1 MAEGGIGNCKQSTLT
16 PATSGECGGNN
27 IEMNKIHEQKEFNTD
42 SSNSSSNCLTTS
54 ATAKQI
60 TTTNNVN
67 NSNLTTLNNSNNN
80 THISMNHDD
89 NNDDEDD
96 DESNQTFYEAAGE
109 PELVLTFEKS
119 LKTTNDVTSSLAALP
134 PTPPFSLYGV
144 NNADTNNIT
153 TTTANVQKH
162 QLHLD
167 ENFLSVQMDENA
179 AADTVLCGDGLND
192 LDEECEGAVGIISSI
207 KDALKDEDEKELKL
221 LYTTQ
226 DDFIQVQQ
234 EVDEQQPVVM
244 RRKRDK
250 SLKDFNHINK
260 TNFTSAEEEQAQ
272 KQRQQTLLTT
282 KSCETPA
289 STTTLSPTNSYNG
302 SIGSDGGGSVGGG
315 ARRKSWTLSP
325 QSGTS
330 TPLSGAKKKE
340 KRSSVKSP
348 ASSTPTA
355 ATATDSFNLWIAR
368 ECYETVPAET
378 VFEVDDTT
386 QNIVRPASFTID
398 EEADEEAAA
407 VESLLGAAAAL
418 HASASANKEAQIHR
432 RQKHLRQPQHRP
444 LERSWPPRALG
455 RDFRL
460 QGDVFKF
467 DILDT
472 DDSLE
477 AAYGSSNGFASNSNS
492 CNNSPLY
499 LLNSGNSSSNSSPQ
513 YELNNATPSSP
524 AMKFKPLIKKKIGPD
539 SYINTITTKKVP
551 ATETYEFPA
560 FPTKETTSINQFPQ
574 TPPNTSAVSLRQHR
588 PLTRTLSNGKAGYEE
603 RQSQSPS
610 RLMLSPKRHRSPP
623 SGCSTRSASPL
634 DFQLSPE
641 AQVLGQTQ
649 QVCSSTNAIASATP
663 LIHNRPQ
670 QRLLKRVG
678 GVGAGATA
686 ANLICPPTPTH
697 HARRHARMQAAA
709 AANMAITN
717 NNLDDTYIGSS
728 PRGSGGGVESL
739 GGGGATA
746 VHTSHLDYNYLSS
759 RTPPSS
765 PAFQGSASMRNDER
779 VRTADIVQLQGS
791 NTTAHSHLE
800 DVENEEDD
808 AENTTDDMGVV
819 HITSTRLPSIP
830 ERGAAGGLL
839 RTSAIFSAEADPANV
854 QVAAEPLPPAWE
866 ARMDSHGRIFYIDHT
881 TRTTSWQRPGSN
893 GSGSLNGPSGRE
905 QHHRQQLDRRY
916 QSIRRTI
923 TNENRSNAIAAATN
937 NTASNVNDSSTQQ
950 TSQSLTLHHHHNN
963 NPTAS
968 AQSAFNFQH
977 VNLSVHPAVLML
989 CRPDFYSMLHTN
1001 EDALAIYN
1009 RNAALK
1015 HMVIRI
1021 RRDPSCF
1028 QRYQYNKDL
1037 VALVN
1042 SFAQLNRDLPSC
1054 WETKL
1059 DQSGKQFFIDH
1070 NNRQTSFMDPRLP
1083 LECPRIIRHRHQ
1095 QQPYDSI
1102 DGNCMSSG
1110 NPPLPPPRP
1119 ISTTSTSSAAST
1131 NRQSQFMQNDNMPH
1145 YTSSS
1150 SASAY
1155 NNGPSSS
1162 SVSANNGYN
1171 EVPVAYNEKVI
1182 AFLRQPNIIEILRE
1196 RQGQNNVSRSLR
1208 EKINILRV
1216 EGVPALER
1224 LAHDLQLTMLLSL
1237 FEQEIMS
1244 YVPIEERSPQGSPI
1258 LNSRMLQRAP
1268 PPFRRDF
1275 EAKLRCFYRK
1285 LESKGYGQGPH
1296 KLKLQIRRT
1305 HLLEDAF
1312 RRIMSANKKDLQRGR
1327 LAVLW
1332 DTEEGLDYGGPS
1344 REFFFLLSREL
1355 FNPYY
1360 GLFEYSANDTY
1371 TVQVSP
1377 LSAFVD
1383 NCHDWFRFSGRVLGL
1398 ALVHQYLL
1406 DAFFTRPF
1414 YKALLRL
1421 PVALSDLES
1430 LDNEFHQSLQW
1441 IRDND
1446 IGTGIDLGLTFCVT
1460 EELLG
1465 RVVERELKPG
1475 GKNIIVNEKNK
1486 KEYLERMIKW
1496 RLERGVQEQTESLVR
1511 GFYEVVDSR
1520 LVSVFDARELELV
1533 IAGTAEID
1541 INDWRLNTEYRSG
1554 YHDNHQVIIWFWQ
1567 VIEKFTNEQR
1577 LRLLQFVTGTSSIP
1591 YEGFS
1596 ALRGSTGPR
1605 RFCIEKWGKPNALPR
1620 AHTCFNRLDLPPY
1633 PTPELLYEKLLLAV
1647 EETNTFGIE

>member
-1 MAEGGIGNCKQSTLT
+1 MIQIFIKYRNYLIYIYIFFRLKLT
-16 PATSGECGGNN
+16 YIYLFFFT
-27 IEMNKIHEQKEFNTD
+27 
-42 SSNSSSNCLTTS
+42 
-54 ATAKQI
+54 
-60 TTTNNVN
+60 
-67 NSNLTTLNNSNNN
+67 
-80 THISMNHDD
+80 
-89 NNDDEDD
+89 
-96 DESNQTFYEAAGE
+96 
-109 PELVLTFEKS
+109 
-119 LKTTNDVTSSLAALP
+119 
-134 PTPPFSLYGV
+134 
-144 NNADTNNIT
+144 
-153 TTTANVQKH
+153 
-162 QLHLD
+162 
-167 ENFLSVQMDENA
+167 
-179 AADTVLCGDGLND
+179 
-192 LDEECEGAVGIISSI
+192 
-207 KDALKDEDEKELKL
+207 ALKD
-221 LYTTQ
+221 Y
-226 DDFIQVQQ
+226 
-234 EVDEQQPVVM
+234 
-244 RRKRDK
+244 
-250 SLKDFNHINK
+250 NHINK
-260 TNFTSAEEEQAQ
+260 TSYSSTEEEQAQ
-272 KQRQQTLLTT
+272 KQRQQTLLST

-302 SIGSDGGGSVGGG
+302 SIGSDGAGSVGGG

-325 QSGTS
+325 QSGNS

-378 VFEVDDTT
+378 VFEVDDNS
-386 QNIVRPASFTID
+386 QGIVRPASFTID

-418 HASASANKEAQIHR
+418 HASASANKEAQIQR

-477 AAYGSSNGFASNSNS
+477 TAYGSSNGFNSNSNS
-492 CNNSPLY
+492 CNNSPLF
-499 LLNSGNSSSNSSPQ
+499 LLNSANSSSNSSPQ
-513 YELNNATPSSP
+513 YELNNATPSPP

-560 FPTKETTSINQFPQ
+560 FPTKENTSINQFPQ
-574 TPPNTSAVSLRQHR
+574 NPSNTSTATLRQHR

-641 AQVLGQTQ
+641 AQVLNTAQQQQ
-649 QVCSSTNAIASATP
+649 QVCSSTNAATSSVTP
-663 LIHNRPQ
+663 MLHNRPQ

-678 GVGAGATA
+678 GVGAGAAA

-709 AANMAITN
+709 AAAAANMAIN

-728 PRGSGGGVESL
+728 PRGSI
-739 GGGGATA
+739 GGGGAEALGGA
-746 VHTSHLDYNYLSS
+746 VHASHLDYNYLSS

-765 PAFQGSASMRNDER
+765 PAFQGSNMRNEER
-779 VRTADIVQLQGS
+779 VRTADIVQLAAGNAS
-791 NTTAHSHLE
+791 SHT
-800 DVENEEDD
+800 ENVDNEEEDD
-808 AENTTDDMGVV
+808 NGADDMGVV

-839 RTSAIFSAEADPANV
+839 RTSAIFSADTDPSNV
-854 QVAAEPLPPAWE
+854 QVASEPLPPAWE

-893 GSGSLNGPSGRE
+893 GSATLNGPGGRE

-923 TNENRSNAIAAATN
+923 TNENRPNAIAASTNNATN
-937 NTASNVNDSSTQQ
+937 TTANDSSTQQ
-950 TSQSLTLHHHHNN
+950 TSQSLTLHHNN
-963 NPTAS
+963 NQPPT
-968 AQSAFNFQH
+968 QSAFNFQH

-1083 LECPRIIRHRHQ
+1083 IECPRIIRHRHQ
-1095 QQPYDSI
+1095 QQQQYDSI

-1119 ISTTSTSSAAST
+1119 ASTTSTSSSS
-1131 NRQSQFMQNDNMPH
+1131 NRQSQFMQNDNMSSH
-1145 YTSSS
+1145 YGSASSGATSSS
-1150 SASAY
+1150 Y
-1155 NNGPSSS
+1155 GNGPSSS

-1171 EVPVAYNEKVI
+1171 EVPVAYNEKV
-1182 AFLRQPNIIEILRE
+1182 
-1196 RQGQNNVSRSLR
+1196 
-1208 EKINILRV
+1208 
-1216 EGVPALER
+1216 
-1224 LAHDLQLTMLLSL
+1224 
-1237 FEQEIMS
+1237 
-1244 YVPIEERSPQGSPI
+1244 
-1258 LNSRMLQRAP
+1258 
-1268 PPFRRDF
+1268 
-1275 EAKLRCFYRK
+1275 C
-1285 LESKGYGQGPH
+1285 
-1296 KLKLQIRRT
+1296 
-1305 HLLEDAF
+1305 
-1312 RRIMSANKKDLQRGR
+1312 
-1327 LAVLW
+1327 
-1332 DTEEGLDYGGPS
+1332 
-1344 REFFFLLSREL
+1344 
-1355 FNPYY
+1355 
-1360 GLFEYSANDTY
+1360 
-1371 TVQVSP
+1371 
-1377 LSAFVD
+1377 
-1383 NCHDWFRFSGRVLGL
+1383 
-1398 ALVHQYLL
+1398 
-1406 DAFFTRPF
+1406 
-1414 YKALLRL
+1414 
-1421 PVALSDLES
+1421 
-1430 LDNEFHQSLQW
+1430 
-1441 IRDND
+1441 
-1446 IGTGIDLGLTFCVT
+1446 
-1460 EELLG
+1460 
-1465 RVVERELKPG
+1465 
-1475 GKNIIVNEKNK
+1475 
-1486 KEYLERMIKW
+1486 
-1496 RLERGVQEQTESLVR
+1496 
-1511 GFYEVVDSR
+1511 
-1520 LVSVFDARELELV
+1520 
-1533 IAGTAEID
+1533 
-1541 INDWRLNTEYRSG
+1541 
-1554 YHDNHQVIIWFWQ
+1554 
-1567 VIEKFTNEQR
+1567 
-1577 LRLLQFVTGTSSIP
+1577 
-1591 YEGFS
+1591 
-1596 ALRGSTGPR
+1596 
-1605 RFCIEKWGKPNALPR
+1605 
-1620 AHTCFNRLDLPPY
+1620 
-1633 PTPELLYEKLLLAV
+1633 
-1647 EETNTFGIE
+1647 

>member
-1 MAEGGIGNCKQSTLT
+1 MDIS
-16 PATSGECGGNN
+16 SGSINN
-27 IEMNKIHEQKEFNTD
+27 
-42 SSNSSSNCLTTS
+42 
-54 ATAKQI
+54 
-60 TTTNNVN
+60 NNNHNNYVN
-67 NSNLTTLNNSNNN
+67 N
-80 THISMNHDD
+80 D
-89 NNDDEDD
+89 NDDEDD

-119 LKTTNDVTSSLAALP
+119 LKTTNDVTSNLP
-134 PTPPFSLYGV
+134 PPPFSLYDI
-144 NNADTNNIT
+144 NNADTIT
-153 TTTANVQKH
+153 NVQKH

-167 ENFLSVQMDENA
+167 QNFLSVQMDKSA
-179 AADTVLCGDGLND
+179 AAAAAAVDGIDD
-192 LDEECEGAVGIISSI
+192 LDEECEGAVGIVSTI
-207 KDALKDEDEKELKL
+207 KEALKDENEKDLNL

-226 DDFIQVQQ
+226 DNFIQV
-234 EVDEQQPVVM
+234 EEEPPVVM

-260 TNFTSAEEEQAQ
+260 TSYTSTEEDPAQ
-272 KQRQQTLLTT
+272 KQRQQTLLST

-325 QSGTS
+325 QSGTT
-330 TPLSGAKKKE
+330 TPLGGAKKKE

-355 ATATDSFNLWIAR
+355 STATDSFNLWIAR

-378 VFEVDDTT
+378 VFEVDDNS
-386 QNIVRPASFTID
+386 QSLVRPASFTID

-460 QGDVFKF
+460 QGEVFKF

-477 AAYGSSNGFASNSNS
+477 AGYGSSNGFGSNSNS
-492 CNNSPLY
+492 CNNSPLFQ
-499 LLNSGNSSSNSSPQ
+499 LTSGNSSSNSSPQ
-513 YELNNATPSSP
+513 YELNNASPSSP

-560 FPTKETTSINQFPQ
+560 FPTKETTSMNQFPQ
-574 TPPNTSAVSLRQHR
+574 TPPNTSSSVSLRQHR

-641 AQVLGQTQ
+641 AQVLNNSQ
-649 QVCSSTNAIASATP
+649 QVCSSSTSNAIAPAAP
-663 LIHNRPQ
+663 LLHNRPQ

-678 GVGAGATA
+678 GVGAGAAA

-709 AANMAITN
+709 ANMAIN
-717 NNLDDTYIGSS
+717 SNLDDTYIGTS
-728 PRGSGGGVESL
+728 PRGN
-739 GGGGATA
+739 GGGAEAMGGA

-765 PAFQGSASMRNDER
+765 PAFHGSSMRAEER
-779 VRTADIVQLQGS
+779 VRTADIVHLPGNSAAVPS
-791 NTTAHSHLE
+791 NIDV
-800 DVENEEDD
+800 DVENDDEDD
-808 AENTTDDMGVV
+808 TATDDMGVV
-819 HITSTRLPSIP
+819 HLTSTRLPSIP

-854 QVAAEPLPPAWE
+854 QVSAEPLPPAWE

-893 GSGSLNGPSGRE
+893 GSSSLNGPGGRE

-923 TNENRSNAIAAATN
+923 TNENRSNAIAAAAN
-937 NTASNVNDSSTQQ
+937 NTATTTVNDPSTQQ
-950 TSQSLTLHHHHNN
+950 TSQSLTLHHHNN
-963 NPTAS
+963 NQST

-1083 LECPRIIRHRHQ
+1083 IECPRIIRHHHQ
-1095 QQPYDSI
+1095 QQQYDSI

-1119 ISTTSTSSAAST
+1119 ISTTSTSSSAAST
-1131 NRQSQFMQNDNMPH
+1131 NRHSQFMQNDNMPH
-1145 YTSSS
+1145 YTTSS
-1150 SASAY
+1150 SATSSSSAY

-1162 SVSANNGYN
+1162 SVLANNGYN
-1171 EVPVAYNEKVI
+1171 DVPVAYNEKVI

-1224 LAHDLQLTMLLSL
+1224 LAHDLQLTMLLR
-1237 FEQEIMS
+1237 
-1244 YVPIEERSPQGSPI
+1244 RS
-1258 LNSRMLQRAP
+1258 
-1268 PPFRRDF
+1268 
-1275 EAKLRCFYRK
+1275 
-1285 LESKGYGQGPH
+1285 H
-1296 KLKLQIRRT
+1296 
-1305 HLLEDAF
+1305 
-1312 RRIMSANKKDLQRGR
+1312 
-1327 LAVLW
+1327 
-1332 DTEEGLDYGGPS
+1332 
-1344 REFFFLLSREL
+1344 
-1355 FNPYY
+1355 
-1360 GLFEYSANDTY
+1360 
-1371 TVQVSP
+1371 
-1377 LSAFVD
+1377 
-1383 NCHDWFRFSGRVLGL
+1383 
-1398 ALVHQYLL
+1398 
-1406 DAFFTRPF
+1406 
-1414 YKALLRL
+1414 
-1421 PVALSDLES
+1421 
-1430 LDNEFHQSLQW
+1430 
-1441 IRDND
+1441 
-1446 IGTGIDLGLTFCVT
+1446 
-1460 EELLG
+1460 
-1465 RVVERELKPG
+1465 
-1475 GKNIIVNEKNK
+1475 
-1486 KEYLERMIKW
+1486 
-1496 RLERGVQEQTESLVR
+1496 
-1511 GFYEVVDSR
+1511 
-1520 LVSVFDARELELV
+1520 
-1533 IAGTAEID
+1533 
-1541 INDWRLNTEYRSG
+1541 
-1554 YHDNHQVIIWFWQ
+1554 
-1567 VIEKFTNEQR
+1567 
-1577 LRLLQFVTGTSSIP
+1577 
-1591 YEGFS
+1591 
-1596 ALRGSTGPR
+1596 
-1605 RFCIEKWGKPNALPR
+1605 
-1620 AHTCFNRLDLPPY
+1620 
-1633 PTPELLYEKLLLAV
+1633 
-1647 EETNTFGIE
+1647 

>member
-1 MAEGGIGNCKQSTLT
+1 MLAEDMGYKANGE
-16 PATSGECGGNN
+16 SGHNGKGR
-27 IEMNKIHEQKEFNTD
+27 ID
-42 SSNSSSNCLTTS
+42 SRG
-54 ATAKQI
+54 AG
-60 TTTNNVN
+60 
-67 NSNLTTLNNSNNN
+67 
-80 THISMNHDD
+80 
-89 NNDDEDD
+89 DD
-96 DESNQTFYEAAGE
+96 DDGADEEESSTFYEAVSE
-109 PELVLTFEKS
+109 PDLCLDA
-119 LKTTNDVTSSLAALP
+119 LKITNDVTSVNKITSSAAVDGDGAEEAEGARCLP
-134 PTPPFSLYGV
+134 QATDVIDTESASALVSDTSVVICKATDIDTSCTLFVGNQRVENGESKEPFFE
-144 NNADTNNIT
+144 
-153 TTTANVQKH
+153 
-162 QLHLD
+162 
-167 ENFLSVQMDENA
+167 ENFTTRPKRNK
-179 AADTVLCGDGLND
+179 N
-192 LDEECEGAVGIISSI
+192 
-207 KDALKDEDEKELKL
+207 LKDLNRINQ
-221 LYTTQ
+221 TIMS
-226 DDFIQVQQ
+226 DDQQ
-234 EVDEQQPVVM
+234 Q
-244 RRKRDK
+244 
-250 SLKDFNHINK
+250 
-260 TNFTSAEEEQAQ
+260 Q

-289 STTTLSPTNSYNG
+289 TASISPTNSH
-302 SIGSDGGGSVGGG
+302 SDSGSVGGG

-325 QSGTS
+325 QSGDS
-330 TPLSGAKKKE
+330 TPQSGAKKKI
-340 KRSSVKSP
+340 KTVSVKSP
-348 ASSTPTA
+348 TA
-355 ATATDSFNLWIAR
+355 AVSSVAGTENLNLWVAR

-378 VFEVDDTT
+378 VYEVEDDIVAVDD
-386 QNIVRPASFTID
+386 
-398 EEADEEAAA
+398 EEAA
-407 VESLLGAAAAL
+407 VESLLGAAAAFQPNTT
-418 HASASANKEAQIHR
+418 SKTVQR

-444 LERSWPPRALG
+444 LERSWPPRAFGKDLN
-455 RDFRL
+455 L

-472 DDSLE
+472 DERIDV
-477 AAYGSSNGFASNSNS
+477 YGGIGSGSADGFSSATSST
-492 CNNSPLY
+492 NNSPLL
-499 LLNSGNSSSNSSPQ
+499 LLNNAAPSSTSPQ
-513 YELNNATPSSP
+513 YDLPSGTISQAP
-524 AMKFKPLIKKKIGPD
+524 VKFKPLIKKKIGPD
-539 SYINTITTKKVP
+539 SYINTITTKKVS
-551 ATETYEFPA
+551 ASETYEFPT
-560 FPTKETTSINQFPQ
+560 FPVKDNASAGIGNASPVNQFPYI
-574 TPPNTSAVSLRQHR
+574 RQHR
-588 PLTRTLSNGKAGYEE
+588 PLTRALSNGKGPAPCNAINYDDLGAGTTH
-603 RQSQSPS
+603 SP
-610 RLMLSPKRHRSPP
+610 RLLLSPKRQRSPP

-634 DFQLSPE
+634 DVIISPE
-641 AQVLGQTQ
+641 TSSPSTPQTQ
-649 QVCSSTNAIASATP
+649 FKFVSSVVGSGAPSSPATH
-663 LIHNRPQ
+663 IRPQ

-678 GVGAGATA
+678 GGAGA
-686 ANLICPPTPTH
+686 NLVCPPTPTH
-697 HARRHARMQAAA
+697 HARRQQRLQSNASAFAAHADNSFSSTATPYASPNNANQGEYNLAIIPRSPPIAFGPAVGGEITAAA
-709 AANMAITN
+709 AENHTF
-717 NNLDDTYIGSS
+717 D
-728 PRGSGGGVESL
+728 SGLEESL
-739 GGGGATA
+739 DTSGAT
-746 VHTSHLDYNYLSS
+746 
-759 RTPPSS
+759 
-765 PAFQGSASMRNDER
+765 
-779 VRTADIVQLQGS
+779 
-791 NTTAHSHLE
+791 
-800 DVENEEDD
+800 NE
-808 AENTTDDMGVV
+808 AC
-819 HITSTRLPSIP
+819 STRLPSIP
-830 ERGAAGGLL
+830 ERGTAAGFLQG
-839 RTSAIFSAEADPANV
+839 SAVFGEGETAS
-854 QVAAEPLPPAWE
+854 EPLPPAWE

-881 TRTTSWQRPGSN
+881 TRTTSWQRPGTN
-893 GSGSLNGPSGRE
+893 GGVTLNGAGRE
-905 QHHRQQLDRRY
+905 HHHRQQLDRRY

-923 TNENRSNAIAAATN
+923 TSENRLSNASVFSANDSSGCN
-937 NTASNVNDSSTQQ
+937 NTASPFANAI
-950 TSQSLTLHHHHNN
+950 HNN
-963 NPTAS
+963 QNTANS
-968 AQSAFNFQH
+968 SNQQMF
-977 VNLSVHPAVLML
+977 NLSVHPAVVML

-1001 EDALAIYN
+1001 EDALSIYN
-1009 RNAALK
+1009 RNPALK
-1015 HMVIRI
+1015 HMIIRI
-1021 RRDPSCF
+1021 RRDPQCF

-1042 SFAQLNRDLPSC
+1042 TFAQLNRDLPSC

-1070 NNRQTSFMDPRLP
+1070 NNRKTSFMDPRLP
-1083 LECPRIIRHRHQ
+1083 IESARVVRQRHQ
-1095 QQPYDSI
+1095 HPSHQSPQLSSHFSHAHHQHLHLHPHQPQQYQQQSSHFDVF
-1102 DGNCMSSG
+1102 DGNCMSSSG
-1110 NPPLPPPRP
+1110 VPPLPPPRP
-1119 ISTTSTSSAAST
+1119 VSTARTGPNGAIGGASGGAVG
-1131 NRQSQFMQNDNMPH
+1131 NYEQ
-1145 YTSSS
+1145 
-1150 SASAY
+1150 
-1155 NNGPSSS
+1155 
-1162 SVSANNGYN
+1162 YN

-1182 AFLRQPNIIEILRE
+1182 AFLRQPNILEILRE
-1196 RQGQNNVSRSLR
+1196 RHGQNTVSRSLR

-1224 LAHDLQLTMLLSL
+1224 LGHDLQLTILLSL

-1244 YVPIEERSPQGSPI
+1244 YVPIEERSPQGSPV
-1258 LNSRMLQRAP
+1258 LNSRMPQRAP

-1275 EAKLRCFYRK
+1275 EAKLRGFYRK

-1296 KLKLQIRRT
+1296 KLKLHIRRT

-1383 NCHDWFRFSGRVLGL
+1383 NCHDWFRFGGRVLGL

-1465 RVVERELKPG
+1465 RVVERELKAG

-1511 GFYEVVDSR
+1511 GFYEVVDAR

>member
-1 MAEGGIGNCKQSTLT
+1 MLAEDMGYKAN
-16 PATSGECGGNN
+16 GEG
-27 IEMNKIHEQKEFNTD
+27 
-42 SSNSSSNCLTTS
+42 
-54 ATAKQI
+54 
-60 TTTNNVN
+60 VN
-67 NSNLTTLNNSNNN
+67 NGKSRSDGRGLG
-80 THISMNHDD
+80 
-89 NNDDEDD
+89 DD
-96 DESNQTFYEAAGE
+96 DDGVDEEESNTFYEAVSE
-109 PELVLTFEKS
+109 PDLCLDA
-119 LKTTNDVTSSLAALP
+119 LKITNDVTSVNKILTSAPDEEEDAEEVEGARCLPHVTDVIDTETASAL
-134 PTPPFSLYGV
+134 
-144 NNADTNNIT
+144 NADTSIVIRTVNSAVDTSCTFLDIQMREDVASKGPNIED
-153 TTTANVQKH
+153 K
-162 QLHLD
+162 
-167 ENFLSVQMDENA
+167 S
-179 AADTVLCGDGLND
+179 
-192 LDEECEGAVGIISSI
+192 
-207 KDALKDEDEKELKL
+207 DAERPKRNKNLKDLNKINQ
-221 LYTTQ
+221 TIMS
-226 DDFIQVQQ
+226 DDQF
-234 EVDEQQPVVM
+234 
-244 RRKRDK
+244 
-250 SLKDFNHINK
+250 
-260 TNFTSAEEEQAQ
+260 Q

-289 STTTLSPTNSYNG
+289 PSSLSPTNSHSDSG
-302 SIGSDGGGSVGGG
+302 SIGGG

-325 QSGTS
+325 QSGDS
-330 TPLSGAKKKE
+330 TPQSGAKKKI
-340 KRSSVKSP
+340 KSTNLKSP
-348 ASSTPTA
+348 TAPVSSITGTENL
-355 ATATDSFNLWIAR
+355 NLWVAR

-378 VFEVDDTT
+378 VYEVDDDVVTLD
-386 QNIVRPASFTID
+386 D
-398 EEADEEAAA
+398 EEAA
-407 VESLLGAAAAL
+407 VESLLGAAAAFQP
-418 HASASANKEAQIHR
+418 STVNKAVQR

-444 LERSWPPRALG
+444 LERAWPPRAL
-455 RDFRL
+455 DKDLNL

-472 DDSLE
+472 DERIDG
-477 AAYGSSNGFASNSNS
+477 YGRQVCSSTDGYSSATSST
-492 CNNSPLY
+492 NNSPLL
-499 LLNSGNSSSNSSPQ
+499 LLNNTAPSSTSPQ
-513 YELNNATPSSP
+513 YELPSGGITQTPV
-524 AMKFKPLIKKKIGPD
+524 KFKPLIKKKIGPD

-551 ATETYEFPA
+551 ASETYD
-560 FPTKETTSINQFPQ
+560 FPTFPVKDDTSAALGNSSPASQFPYI
-574 TPPNTSAVSLRQHR
+574 RQHR
-588 PLTRTLSNGKAGYEE
+588 PLMRALSNGKGAAPCNAINYDDLACGAMN
-603 RQSQSPS
+603 SP
-610 RLMLSPKRHRSPP
+610 RLLLSPKRQRSPP

-634 DFQLSPE
+634 DVNLSPE
-641 AQVLGQTQ
+641 RSSSPTPQTQ
-649 QVCSSTNAIASATP
+649 FKFGVTAGGGGGVPSSPANHI
-663 LIHNRPQ
+663 RPQ

-678 GVGAGATA
+678 GGIGS
-686 ANLICPPTPTH
+686 NLVCPPTPTH
-697 HARRHARMQAAA
+697 HARRHQRLQSNASAFLAQTDQMHSG
-709 AANMAITN
+709 TVTPYGSPN
-717 NNLDDTYIGSS
+717 NASKGEYNLATSPPHSFGAGVGGSQINVTATENNTFD
-728 PRGSGGGVESL
+728 SGLGES
-739 GGGGATA
+739 GDVIGAT
-746 VHTSHLDYNYLSS
+746 
-759 RTPPSS
+759 
-765 PAFQGSASMRNDER
+765 
-779 VRTADIVQLQGS
+779 
-791 NTTAHSHLE
+791 
-800 DVENEEDD
+800 NE
-808 AENTTDDMGVV
+808 AC
-819 HITSTRLPSIP
+819 STRLPSIP
-830 ERGAAGGLL
+830 ERGAAAGFL
-839 RTSAIFSAEADPANV
+839 RGSGIFAEAENAT
-854 QVAAEPLPPAWE
+854 EPLPPAWE

-881 TRTTSWQRPGSN
+881 TRTTSWQRPGTN
-893 GSGSLNGPSGRE
+893 GGANLNGAGRE
-905 QHHRQQLDRRY
+905 HHHRQQLDRRY

-923 TNENRSNAIAAATN
+923 TSENRLSNASGYSANDSSVCN
-937 NTASNVNDSSTQQ
+937 NTANQLANTM
-950 TSQSLTLHHHHNN
+950 HNN
-963 NPTAS
+963 QNTS
-968 AQSAFNFQH
+968 SNN
-977 VNLSVHPAVLML
+977 NLGHLQMLNISVHPAVIML

-1001 EDALAIYN
+1001 EDALSIYN
-1009 RNAALK
+1009 RNPALK
-1015 HMVIRI
+1015 HMIIRI
-1021 RRDPSCF
+1021 RRDPQCF

-1042 SFAQLNRDLPSC
+1042 TFAQLNRDLPSC

-1070 NNRQTSFMDPRLP
+1070 NNRKTSFMDPRLP
-1083 LECPRIIRHRHQ
+1083 IESARIIRQRHQ
-1095 QQPYDSI
+1095 HPPHQSPQLPAHLSHAHQPHSHQRQQYQHQQNSHYDVF
-1102 DGNCMSSG
+1102 DGNCMSSSG
-1110 NPPLPPPRP
+1110 VPPLPPPRP
-1119 ISTTSTSSAAST
+1119 VSSMRGPNGAIGGASGGAAGGVG
-1131 NRQSQFMQNDNMPH
+1131 NYEQ
-1145 YTSSS
+1145 
-1150 SASAY
+1150 
-1155 NNGPSSS
+1155 
-1162 SVSANNGYN
+1162 YN

-1182 AFLRQPNIIEILRE
+1182 AFLRQPNILEILRE
-1196 RQGQNNVSRSLR
+1196 RHGQNTVSRSLR

-1224 LAHDLQLTMLLSL
+1224 LGHDLQLTILLSL

-1244 YVPIEERSPQGSPI
+1244 YVPIEERSPQGSPV
-1258 LNSRMLQRAP
+1258 LNSRMPQRAP

-1275 EAKLRCFYRK
+1275 EAKLRGFYRK

-1296 KLKLQIRRT
+1296 KLKLHIRRT

-1383 NCHDWFRFSGRVLGL
+1383 NCHDWFRFGGRVLGL

-1511 GFYEVVDSR
+1511 GFYEVVDAR

-1577 LRLLQFVTGTSSIP
+1577 LRMLQFVTGTSSIP

>member
-1 MAEGGIGNCKQSTLT
+1 MQRIDATENEPVVEGATLPP
-16 PATSGECGGNN
+16 PATSVENECGVSREQNN
-27 IEMNKIHEQKEFNTD
+27 DIDSGCIVNKSVAN
-42 SSNSSSNCLTTS
+42 
-54 ATAKQI
+54 
-60 TTTNNVN
+60 TTNV
-67 NSNLTTLNNSNNN
+67 
-80 THISMNHDD
+80 HA
-89 NNDDEDD
+89 NDVDEEDD
-96 DESNQTFYEAAGE
+96 DEESTFYEAAGE
-109 PELVLTFEKS
+109 PELLSFEKA
-119 LKTTNDVTSSLAALP
+119 LKITNDVTWSEANKSE
-134 PTPPFSLYGV
+134 S
-144 NNADTNNIT
+144 IT
-153 TTTANVQKH
+153 T
-162 QLHLD
+162 
-167 ENFLSVQMDENA
+167 
-179 AADTVLCGDGLND
+179 ND
-192 LDEECEGAVGIISSI
+192 LHSQQLLGMNLRCAITAYDEGKSIQSRSMENNKTHCIEFEEECEGAVGITCPKEDSNLAFKEAGLPPPPLQISN
-207 KDALKDEDEKELKL
+207 EFEE
-221 LYTTQ
+221 T
-226 DDFIQVQQ
+226 FIVL
-234 EVDEQQPVVM
+234 

-250 SLKDFNHINK
+250 NLKDFNRINQ
-260 TNFTSAEEEQAQ
+260 TCHASFEDEQGQ

-282 KSCETPA
+282 KSCENPA
-289 STTTLSPTNSYNG
+289 TSTTLSPTNSYNG

-325 QSGTS
+325 QSGSS

-355 ATATDSFNLWIAR
+355 ATVTDSFNLWVAR
-368 ECYETVPAET
+368 ECFETVPAET
-378 VFEVDDTT
+378 VYEVENTVSNLVGST
-386 QNIVRPASFTID
+386 GLTID

-418 HASASANKEAQIHR
+418 HASATASKELSHIHR

-460 QGDVFKF
+460 QGEVFKF

-472 DDSLE
+472 DESLDE
-477 AAYGSSNGFASNSNS
+477 FGSMQSTFGSISNSA
-492 CNNSPLY
+492 NNSPLL
-499 LLNSGNSSSNSSPQ
+499 LLNSANSSNSSTTSPQ
-513 YELNNATPSSP
+513 YELYNTSSP
-524 AMKFKPLIKKKIGPD
+524 PPMKFKPLIKKKIGPD
-539 SYINTITTKKVP
+539 SYINTISTKKVP
-551 ATETYEFPA
+551 ATDSYEFPT
-560 FPTKETTSINQFPQ
+560 FPVKDSSSSEQFPQ
-574 TPPNTSAVSLRQHR
+574 APIRQHR
-588 PLTRTLSNGKAGYEE
+588 PLTRTLSNGKSVYEE
-603 RQSQSPS
+603 RQQSQPHSPS

-641 AQVLGQTQ
+641 TQ
-649 QVCSSTNAIASATP
+649 QVSSGPLATP
-663 LIHNRPQ
+663 VIHARPQ

-678 GVGAGATA
+678 GVGAGVATA
-686 ANLICPPTPTH
+686 TVPSNLICPPTPTH
-697 HARRHARMQAAA
+697 HARRHARMQSAAPL
-709 AANMAITN
+709 N
-717 NNLDDTYIGSS
+717 NNLEDSYIGSN
-728 PRGSGGGVESL
+728 SGISG
-739 GGGGATA
+739 
-746 VHTSHLDYNYLSS
+746 HLVDYNYLNS
-759 RTPPSS
+759 RTPPPSS
-765 PAFQGSASMRNDER
+765 PALNNATFDRDR
-779 VRTADIVQLQGS
+779 IRTADIVQLSGGTS
-791 NTTAHSHLE
+791 TSHAAIELIDNNDDDDVSGE
-800 DVENEEDD
+800 DL
-808 AENTTDDMGVV
+808 GVV

-830 ERGAAGGLL
+830 EREAAGGLL
-839 RTSAIFSAEADPANV
+839 RTSGIFGVEAESSATGGAT
-854 QVAAEPLPPAWE
+854 EPLPPAWE
-866 ARMDSHGRIFYIDHT
+866 ARMDSHGRVFYIDHT
-881 TRTTSWQRPGSN
+881 TRTTSWLRPGSN
-893 GSGSLNGPSGRE
+893 GSSALNDHGGRE

-923 TNENRSNAIAAATN
+923 TSENRSSTAGATGASNDNHLHHTAYSHVSQLSHAFIQNNNQAN
-937 NTASNVNDSSTQQ
+937 NTAVINTNGAAAAAANMQ
-950 TSQSLTLHHHHNN
+950 TLNN
-963 NPTAS
+963 LFP
-968 AQSAFNFQH
+968 
-977 VNLSVHPAVLML
+977 HPAVLML

-1021 RRDPSCF
+1021 RRDPYSF

-1037 VALVN
+1037 VGLVN

-1070 NNRQTSFMDPRLP
+1070 KNRKTSFMDPRLP
-1083 LECPRIIRHRHQ
+1083 IECPRIIRHRQ
-1095 QQPYDSI
+1095 QHYDTL
-1102 DGNCMSSG
+1102 DGNCMSSSVG
-1110 NPPLPPPRP
+1110 LPPLPPPRP
-1119 ISTTSTSSAAST
+1119 TTSSRHTQ
-1131 NRQSQFMQNDNMPH
+1131 NMQNDNTTPGFNGFQNCVANTSGG
-1145 YTSSS
+1145 TSSYS
-1150 SASAY
+1150 
-1155 NNGPSSS
+1155 
-1162 SVSANNGYN
+1162 

-1224 LAHDLQLTMLLSL
+1224 FSHDLQLTMLLSL

-1244 YVPIEERSPQGSPI
+1244 YVPIEERSPQGSPV
-1258 LNSRMLQRAP
+1258 LNSRMPQRAP

-1275 EAKLRCFYRK
+1275 EAKLRSFYRK

-1332 DTEEGLDYGGPS
+1332 DSEEGLDYGGPS

-1446 IGTGIDLGLTFCVT
+1446 INTGVDLGLTFCVT

-1465 RVVERELKPG
+1465 RVVERELKAG
-1475 GKNIIVNEKNK
+1475 GKNITVNEKNK
-1486 KEYLERMIKW
+1486 REYLDRMIKW

-1520 LVSVFDARELELV
+1520 LVAVFDARELELV

-1605 RFCIEKWGKPNALPR
+1605 RFCVEKWGKPNALPR

>member
-1 MAEGGIGNCKQSTLT
+1 MGEHYHPSLM
-16 PATSGECGGNN
+16 GEC
-27 IEMNKIHEQKEFNTD
+27 EMNSNQQNNDIET
-42 SSNSSSNCLTTS
+42 SSNPVAAIDQSAKEQSSGSNDVGSGLLDTP
-54 ATAKQI
+54 Q
-60 TTTNNVN
+60 NNVN
-67 NSNLTTLNNSNNN
+67 KRRNENSQLTLQPQTESHTPTYMTGASDVENVNVGSDV
-80 THISMNHDD
+80 DD
-89 NNDDEDD
+89 GEDES
-96 DESNQTFYEAAGE
+96 SNQTFYEATGADS
-109 PELVLTFEKS
+109 ELVMAFANTTLE
-119 LKTTNDVTSSLAALP
+119 LTNDVTSQGEQLAASP
-134 PTPPFSLYGV
+134 HQQK
-144 NNADTNNIT
+144 NKKNDTCMPLNIDT
-153 TTTANVQKH
+153 IATVRIGND
-162 QLHLD
+162 D
-167 ENFLSVQMDENA
+167 E
-179 AADTVLCGDGLND
+179 
-192 LDEECEGAVGIISSI
+192 EECEGAVGLTTNIPNGTNICSSTLENEIIVGA
-207 KDALKDEDEKELKL
+207 KDENEEPLVILRKKRGRTLKDYNQINQQTSVSAIED
-221 LYTTQ
+221 
-226 DDFIQVQQ
+226 
-234 EVDEQQPVVM
+234 
-244 RRKRDK
+244 
-250 SLKDFNHINK
+250 
-260 TNFTSAEEEQAQ
+260 EQAQ

-289 STTTLSPTNSYNG
+289 SATTLSPTNSYNG
-302 SIGSDGGGSVGGG
+302 SIGSDGGGSG

-330 TPLSGAKKKE
+330 TPLSGARKKE
-340 KRSSVKSP
+340 KRANVKSP
-348 ASSTPTA
+348 ASSTPTTS
-355 ATATDSFNLWIAR
+355 TATDSFNLWIAR

-378 VFEVDDTT
+378 VFEVDGT
-386 QNIVRPASFTID
+386 QGLVGPSNFTID

-407 VESLLGAAAAL
+407 VESLLGAASAL
-418 HASASANKEAQIHR
+418 HASASANKEAQIQR

-444 LERSWPPRALG
+444 LERSWPPRAIG

-472 DDSLE
+472 DDTIDIYGNASNG
-477 AAYGSSNGFASNSNS
+477 YGSGPNST
-492 CNNSPLY
+492 NNSPLY
-499 LLNSGNSSSNSSPQ
+499 LLNSANSSNSSNSSPQ
-513 YELNNATPSSP
+513 YELNATPSPP

-551 ATETYEFPA
+551 ASETYEFPA
-560 FPTKETTSINQFPQ
+560 FPTKENTSNTQFPQ
-574 TPPNTSAVSLRQHR
+574 TPSTSALRQHR
-588 PLTRTLSNGKAGYEE
+588 PLTRTLSNGKTAYEE
-603 RQSQSPS
+603 RQSHSPS

-634 DFQLSPE
+634 DFQLSPDSQIVAC
-641 AQVLGQTQ
+641 AQQ
-649 QVCSSTNAIASATP
+649 QVAGINSGTGSP
-663 LIHNRPQ
+663 VLHNRPQ

-678 GVGAGATA
+678 GVGGGTMTGSG
-686 ANLICPPTPTH
+686 LICPPTPTH
-697 HARRHARMQAAA
+697 HARRQARMQQAAA
-709 AANMAITN
+709 AAAAMN
-717 NNLDDTYIGSS
+717 NNLDDTYIGTGT
-728 PRGSGGGVESL
+728 PSGGGGGCAGAL
-739 GGGGATA
+739 GGPT
-746 VHTSHLDYNYLSS
+746 HTSHLDYNYLSS

-765 PAFQGSASMRNDER
+765 PAFHGSTNTRNSDDRSRGSADYMQLGAASTSQIEVLDNDE
-779 VRTADIVQLQGS
+779 D
-791 NTTAHSHLE
+791 
-800 DVENEEDD
+800 DEN
-808 AENTTDDMGVV
+808 ASDDMGIV

-839 RTSAIFSAEADPANV
+839 RTSAIFSAEGDGNSAN
-854 QVAAEPLPPAWE
+854 ATGEPLPPAWE

-893 GSGSLNGPSGRE
+893 GSTTLNGPGGRE

-923 TNENRSNAIAAATN
+923 TNENRSNSSGPN
-937 NTASNVNDSSTQQ
+937 VDNTQV
-950 TSQSLTLHHHHNN
+950 SQSPHGMPPNNNHHNA
-963 NPTAS
+963 PT
-968 AQSAFNFQH
+968 NFH
-977 VNLSVHPAVLML
+977 HFCHPAVLML

-1009 RNAALK
+1009 RNTALK

-1042 SFAQLNRDLPSC
+1042 SFAQLNRDLPSS

-1083 LECPRIIRHRHQ
+1083 IECPRIIRHRQHHPQ
-1095 QQPYDSI
+1095 FDAI
-1102 DGNCMSSG
+1102 DGNCMSAI

-1119 ISTTSTSSAAST
+1119 SSTSSSSSTTNAS
-1131 NRQSQFMQNDNMPH
+1131 RQSQFMQNDNMPH
-1145 YTSSS
+1145 YSSS
-1150 SASAY
+1150 STSASPF

-1162 SVSANNGYN
+1162 SNATSSSNNSYN

-1224 LAHDLQLTMLLSL
+1224 LAHDLQLTILLSL

-1244 YVPIEERSPQGSPI
+1244 YVPIEERSPQGSPV
-1258 LNSRMLQRAP
+1258 LNSRMMQRAP

-1275 EAKLRCFYRK
+1275 EAKLRSFYRK

-1430 LDNEFHQSLQW
+1430 LDSEFHQSLQW

-1475 GKNIIVNEKNK
+1475 GKNLIVNEKNK

>member
-1 MAEGGIGNCKQSTLT
+1 MDCKTKMSDDDDEEEGACCVILKSDGKSTADLG
-16 PATSGECGGNN
+16 P
-27 IEMNKIHEQKEFNTD
+27 
-42 SSNSSSNCLTTS
+42 
-54 ATAKQI
+54 
-60 TTTNNVN
+60 TTTNESNVN
-67 NSNLTTLNNSNNN
+67 TCGGGF
-80 THISMNHDD
+80 DD
-89 NNDDEDD
+89 NNELKKERFSLHFKDLDD
-96 DESNQTFYEAAGE
+96 SNQ
-109 PELVLTFEKS
+109 
-119 LKTTNDVTSSLAALP
+119 
-134 PTPPFSLYGV
+134 
-144 NNADTNNIT
+144 
-153 TTTANVQKH
+153 
-162 QLHLD
+162 
-167 ENFLSVQMDENA
+167 
-179 AADTVLCGDGLND
+179 
-192 LDEECEGAVGIISSI
+192 
-207 KDALKDEDEKELKL
+207 
-221 LYTTQ
+221 
-226 DDFIQVQQ
+226 
-234 EVDEQQPVVM
+234 
-244 RRKRDK
+244 K
-250 SLKDFNHINK
+250 SLKDDTELQEK
-260 TNFTSAEEEQAQ
+260 D
-272 KQRQQTLLTT
+272 RQSLLTI
-282 KSCETPA
+282 KSYETPA
-289 STTTLSPTNSYNG
+289 TLSPTNSYN
-302 SIGSDGGGSVGGG
+302 SDGSSVGGG
-315 ARRKSWTLSP
+315 ARRKS
-325 QSGTS
+325 QSGGS
-330 TPLSGAKKKE
+330 TPLSGAKKKA
-340 KRSSVKSP
+340 KGANVKSP
-348 ASSTPTA
+348 AASTPTVPS
-355 ATATDSFNLWIAR
+355 TSDNFNLWVAR
-368 ECYETVPAET
+368 ECFETIPAET
-378 VFEVDDTT
+378 VYEVDD
-386 QNIVRPASFTID
+386 NIAIEDED
-398 EEADEEAAA
+398 EEAA

-418 HASASANKEAQIHR
+418 QVASGVQR

-444 LERSWPPRALG
+444 LERSWPPRAIG
-455 RDFRL
+455 RDMKL

-472 DDSLE
+472 DERLDE
-477 AAYGSSNGFASNSNS
+477 FNDAGITGGGYGCTTRSA
-492 CNNSPLY
+492 NNSPL
-499 LLNSGNSSSNSSPQ
+499 LMLNDTTSTSPQ
-513 YELNNATPSSP
+513 YDLSSSSTQP
-524 AMKFKPLIKKKIGPD
+524 PMKFKPLIKKKIGPD
-539 SYINTITTKKVP
+539 SYINTISTRKVP
-551 ATETYEFPA
+551 ITDTYEFPT
-560 FPTKETTSINQFPQ
+560 FPIKDNGINCSQFPQ
-574 TPPNTSAVSLRQHR
+574 RHR
-588 PLTRTLSNGKAGYEE
+588 PLTRALSNGKATGNAINYEDAVKM
-603 RQSQSPS
+603 SSP
-610 RLMLSPKRHRSPP
+610 RILLSPKRQRSPP
-623 SGCSTRSASPL
+623 SGCSSRSASPL
-634 DFQLSPE
+634 DLNLSPE
-641 AQVLGQTQ
+641 SASPTNLTQ
-649 QVCSSTNAIASATP
+649 HRCNLTQFNTVSPILNNTTMSPHI
-663 LIHNRPQ
+663 RPQ
-670 QRLLKRVG
+670 PRLLKRVG
-678 GVGAGATA
+678 GGAG

-697 HARRHARMQAAA
+697 HARRHSRIAS
-709 AANMAITN
+709 NSNTYGLNSNDNIYLTTN
-717 NNLDDTYIGSS
+717 
-728 PRGSGGGVESL
+728 SL
-739 GGGGATA
+739 
-746 VHTSHLDYNYLSS
+746 SDSNSQLEYNFIS
-759 RTPPSS
+759 TPPSS
-765 PAFQGSASMRNDER
+765 PASINTGAITTGTLASENDI
-779 VRTADIVQLQGS
+779 RTADIVQLGATAAS
-791 NTTAHSHLE
+791 NGDT
-800 DVENEEDD
+800 D
-808 AENTTDDMGVV
+808 AIEVVDNDIV

-830 ERGAAGGLL
+830 ERGAAGGML
-839 RTSAIFSAEADPANV
+839 RTSGIFGETDTT
-854 QVAAEPLPPAWE
+854 AEPLPPAWE

-881 TRTTSWQRPGSN
+881 TRTTSWQRPVIN
-893 GSGSLNGPSGRE
+893 GAVVTNGPGRE

-923 TNENRSNAIAAATN
+923 TSENRPSAASSIPAGISTDTTHASFYNQSANNNYNAVALGP
-937 NTASNVNDSSTQQ
+937 SL
-950 TSQSLTLHHHHNN
+950 QSL
-963 NPTAS
+963 
-968 AQSAFNFQH
+968 
-977 VNLSVHPAVLML
+977 NLGVHPAVLML

-1001 EDALAIYN
+1001 EDALSIYN
-1009 RNAALK
+1009 RNTALK
-1015 HMVIRI
+1015 HMVLRI
-1021 RRDPSCF
+1021 RRDPQCF

-1070 NNRQTSFMDPRLP
+1070 NNRKTSFMDPRLP
-1083 LECPRIIRHRHQ
+1083 IDCQRVVRQRHQ
-1095 QQPYDSI
+1095 PHNFDVF
-1102 DGNCMSSG
+1102 DGNCLSSSSI
-1110 NPPLPPPRP
+1110 PPQPPPRP
-1119 ISTTSTSSAAST
+1119 NISLSNNRNSTHNGVGVVGGS
-1131 NRQSQFMQNDNMPH
+1131 NH
-1145 YTSSS
+1145 YE
-1150 SASAY
+1150 
-1155 NNGPSSS
+1155 
-1162 SVSANNGYN
+1162 GYN
-1171 EVPVAYNEKVI
+1171 EVPIAYNEKVI
-1182 AFLRQPNIIEILRE
+1182 AFLRQPNILEILRE
-1196 RQGQNNVSRSLR
+1196 RHGQQTVSRSLR

-1224 LAHDLQLTMLLSL
+1224 LGHDLQLTILLSL

-1244 YVPIEERSPQGSPI
+1244 YVPIEEPQGSPV
-1258 LNSRMLQRAP
+1258 LNSRLPQRAP

-1275 EAKLRCFYRK
+1275 EAKLRGFYRK

-1296 KLKLQIRRT
+1296 KLKLHIRRT

-1475 GKNIIVNEKNK
+1475 GKNTIVNEKNK

-1605 RFCIEKWGKPNALPR
+1605 RFCIEKWGKPNSLPR